1 MIVGIGT
8 DLCDTRRVEA
18 ALTRHGERFARRILG
33 DHEWPVFLARREQS
47 ALRGVRYLASRF
59 AVKEAFSKAIG
70 TGIRHPMTW
79 QACETVS
86 TDSGKPHLLLGGA
99 LQPWFAQQGWQAH
112 VSISDDSDHVLA
124 FVVVEHAAAVSLSPL
139 MPE

>member
-70 TGIRHPMTW
+70 TGIRHPMGW
-79 QACETVS
+79 HVCETVS
-86 TDSGKPHLLLGGA
+86 EESGKPQLVLSGDLST
-99 LQPWFAQQGWQAH
+99 WFTQRQWQAH

-124 FVVVEHAAAVSLSPL
+124 FVVIENSRLLPEHIPQ
-139 MPE
+139 

>member
-8 DLCDTRRVEA
+8 DLCDVRRVEV
-18 ALTRHGERFARRILG
+18 ALTRHGDRFARRILG

-47 ALRGVRYLASRF
+47 AQRGVRFLASRF

-70 TGIRHPMTW
+70 TGIRYPMTW

-86 TDSGKPHLLLGGA
+86 SDSGRPQLELRGA
-99 LQPWFAQQGWQAH
+99 LQTWFASQHWQAH
-112 VSISDDSDHVLA
+112 VSISDDKEHVLA
-124 FVVVEHAAAVSLSPL
+124 FVVVESFPLFAAQN
-139 MPE
+139 